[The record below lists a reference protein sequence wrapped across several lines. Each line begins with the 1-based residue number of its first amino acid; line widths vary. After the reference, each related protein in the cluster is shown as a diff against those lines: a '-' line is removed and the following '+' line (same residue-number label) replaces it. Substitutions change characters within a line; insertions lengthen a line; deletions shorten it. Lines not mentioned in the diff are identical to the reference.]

1 MALLT
6 PLLLATAERTLNQL
20 LARDPASTTR
30 LNALAGRRLLLRIER
45 PAFDLLVHFDLQGL
59 HLLRLPDAKESDGD
73 VVVELNMETAAAL
86 LSGEPIERLM
96 FEGRLAVRGR
106 IHLLESARDLVM
118 DLDLDWEGALAE
130 WFGETPGH
138 SLANGLRSLGR
149 FGLTSHRELELD
161 LREYL
166 TEEARWLPGHAQ
178 MKVARDEL
186 TELTQCL
193 DRTEARLTRLHRHL
207 EATTTSSHLP
217 SNPYDREC
225 QPS

>member
-20 LARDPASTTR
+20 LARDPASTSR
-30 LNALAGRRLLLRIER
+30 LNALAGRRLLVRVER

-59 HLLRLPDAKESDGD
+59 HLLRLPQANESDGD
-73 VVVELNMETAAAL
+73 VVVELDMETAAAL
-86 LSGEPIERLM
+86 LSGESIERLM

-118 DLDLDWEGALAE
+118 DLDLDWEGALSE
-130 WFGETPGH
+130 WFGEAPGH

-149 FGLTSHRELELD
+149 FGLISRRELELD

-166 TEEARWLPGHAQ
+166 TEEARWLPGQAQ
-178 MKVARDEL
+178 MRVARDEL

-193 DRTEARLTRLHRHL
+193 DRTEARLARLRRHL
-207 EATTTSSHLP
+207 EAATSHQP
-217 SNPYDREC
+217 AEREC

>member
-20 LARDPASTTR
+20 LARDPASTSR
-30 LNALAGRRLLLRIER
+30 LEALAGRRLLVRVER

-59 HLLRLPDAKESDGD
+59 HLLRLPQANESDGD
-73 VVVELNMETAAAL
+73 VVVELDMETAAAL
-86 LSGEPIERLM
+86 LSGESIERLM

-118 DLDLDWEGALAE
+118 DLDLDWEGALSE
-130 WFGETPGH
+130 WFGEAPGH

-149 FGLTSHRELELD
+149 FGLISRRELELD

-166 TEEARWLPGHAQ
+166 TEEVRWLPGQAQ
-178 MKVARDEL
+178 MRVARDEL

-193 DRTEARLTRLHRHL
+193 DRTEARLARLRRHL
-207 EATTTSSHLP
+207 ETATSHQP
-217 SNPYDREC
+217 AEREC